1 MEVEPHESLG
11 MVEYIST
18 SFETTSSE
26 KRRCE
31 ERG

>member
-1 MEVEPHESLG
+1 MKVEPHEKLG
-11 MVEYIST
+11 MVEYIRA
-18 SFETTSSE
+18 SFEAASSE